1 MLNVE
6 LPDGLSIADFKGH
19 PVTQLMN
26 EVAHHGRTGLPTA
39 AELDA
44 LRLSDADRRE
54 VEKEATRIA
63 LRYEE
68 EGRSGDR
75 RPVWA
80 DGEET
85 ALKLV
90 AALPVEQQ
98 SRNYVAAADVEAE
111 EATATPEEL
120 AAKVPRL

>member
-6 LPDGLSIADFKGH
+6 LPDGLSLSDFQGH
-19 PVTQLMN
+19 PITQLLN
-26 EVAHHGRTGLPTA
+26 EVAHHGKTGLPTA

-68 EGRSGDR
+68 EGRNGDR
-75 RPVWA
+75 RPVWQ
-80 DGEET
+80 DGEDT
-85 ALKLV
+85 AAKLV
-90 AALPVEQQ
+90 GGLPVAQQ
-98 SRNYVAAADVEAE
+98 SRNYIASADIDAE

-120 AAKVPRL
+120 AARVQRI